1 MEYDKY
7 VVTEVEYEK
16 IRVQHLACETK
27 KDQICYV
34 KKLNKLYKF
43 RHLTS
48 NGMVIIESKIV
59 DSKEELVNSKIY
71 IDGKLN
77 AENCYDGDIR
87 IEKRYNYLRMQGMG
101 MVIRYYKND
110 KLHRTD
116 GPAIK
121 YKNRDCEGYYYIDGN
136 SVDDRFFKKIMRN
149 IKNGNV
155 IHILDNYDYYDLMTI
170 KMMIEEVGNEKQLEV
185 VNKYLVVKRLE
196 DESE

>member
-7 VVTEVEYEK
+7 AVTEAEYEK
-16 IRVQHLACETK
+16 IRIQHLTCETK
-27 KDQICYV
+27 RDQICYI

-59 DSKEELVNSKIY
+59 DGKEELVNSKIY

-116 GPAIK
+116 GPAIE
-121 YKNRDCEGYYYIDGN
+121 YKNRECEGYYYIDGN

-149 IKNGNV
+149 IRNGNV
-155 IHILDNYDYYDLMTI
+155 IHILDNYDYYDLMII

-185 VNKYLVVKRLE
+185 VNKYLVVRRLE